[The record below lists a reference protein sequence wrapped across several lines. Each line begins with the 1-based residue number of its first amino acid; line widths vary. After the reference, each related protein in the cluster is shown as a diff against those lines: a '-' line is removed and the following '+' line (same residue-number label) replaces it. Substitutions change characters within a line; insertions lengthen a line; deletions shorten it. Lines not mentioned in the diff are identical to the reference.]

1 MKKAFFLF
9 LMGMLCVVLFACNP
23 TSTSTSTSTTG
34 TSETTTASATTTTT
48 STTTSTPTSTI
59 PTTTKDPISVRFT
72 EAFAFADFADRV
84 IDVSA
89 VTGELVFLEGA
100 NIASGDY
107 IWDAGQLT
115 LKREFLITLSYG
127 IHRILVQTTE
137 EAFYLD
143 LSQTDPFAEF
153 KIANGGFETGDL
165 FGWEVQTVFKGE
177 TQIQSFVDAG
187 VMLNQTMFSFQ
198 VPYGGDGNY
207 VYGMDDRDGTPKDQ
221 WNERIGRMRSTAFKL
236 GGSGYITFKL
246 GGARNNDLVYVS
258 VREQGTDIEI
268 ARYSNPLFHS
278 SDYLISPQTYFEGN
292 LVLYRADLTAHLN
305 KTLYLELC
313 DYGGRDWDLMT
324 ADSFVTYHETIP
336 EDGIIAID
344 IKPSFAQPYVPN
356 QVINGQFQSG
366 LSQWVVSERAGWLNQ
381 GITATA
387 FRVDGTTL
395 KSDGSD
401 VSARGMIRSGLF
413 RVDGSG
419 IISVDLGMGN
429 GPRFDK
435 DTYVSIREF
444 GTNREVFRFA
454 NTSANGATLVRYFI
468 DLSAHLGKHLYFEII
483 DNART
488 SADVVYVANIV
499 TYYAVAP
506 TYDYSQAGRNLNW

>member
-1 MKKAFFLF
+1 MKAGYLSLMTLF
-9 LMGMLCVVLFACNP
+9 LVFAMLACQ
-23 TSTSTSTSTTG
+23 
-34 TSETTTASATTTTT
+34 TT
-48 STTTSTPTSTI
+48 STTSSLTTTSQSTTTTISTTATST
-59 PTTTKDPISVRFT
+59 TTADPLVVRYQR
-72 EAFAFADFADRV
+72 EYAFEDYADVVFEMTDLL
-84 IDVSA
+84 
-89 VTGELVFLEGA
+89 GEFVFLEGA
-100 NIASGDY
+100 NVASGDY
-107 IWDAGQLT
+107 SWANNQLT
-115 LKREFLITLSYG
+115 FKRDFLVTLGYG
-127 IHRILVQTTE
+127 MHRFIVQSTE
-137 EAFYLD
+137 EAFYLE
-143 LSQTDPFAEF
+143 LMQTDARSAH
-153 KIANGGFETGDL
+153 KIVNGGFETGDL

-177 TQIQSFVDAG
+177 TQILSFVPEG
-187 VMLNQTMFSFQ
+187 VVPNLTMFSFA
-198 VPYGGDGNY
+198 VPYGGDGNF

-221 WNERIGRMRSTAFKL
+221 WNERIGQMRSSAFHL
-236 GGSGYITFKL
+236 GGSGFITFKL

-278 SDYLISPQTYFEGN
+278 SDYLLSPQTYFEGN
-292 LVLYRADLTAHLN
+292 LVLYRADLTAHLG

-324 ADSFVTYHETIP
+324 ADSFVTYYETIP
-336 EDGIIAID
+336 EDGVAAID

-366 LSQWVVSERAGWLNQ
+366 LSQWVVSECSGWLNQ

-419 IISVDLGMGN
+419 IISIDLGLGN

-454 NTSANGATLVRYFI
+454 NTRASGASLVRYYI
-468 DLSAHLGKHLYFEII
+468 DLSAHLGKHLYFEIV

-488 SADVVYVANIV
+488 PADVVYVANIV